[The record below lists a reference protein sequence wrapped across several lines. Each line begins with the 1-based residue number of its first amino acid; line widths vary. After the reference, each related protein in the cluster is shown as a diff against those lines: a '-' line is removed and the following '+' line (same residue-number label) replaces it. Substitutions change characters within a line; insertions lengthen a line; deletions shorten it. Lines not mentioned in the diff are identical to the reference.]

1 MMRSATRNVLLFVV
15 AAAVTL
21 PVAWFY
27 ARPSVLVLLCGLVAL
42 NVFIWTALA
51 AAQLVSRI
59 RFGAS
64 MTFDEIL
71 NESDPVR
78 RLRLIR
84 YHLGWSPAKI
94 AGELNRRGVTNQGLP
109 WREDDVRR
117 AVKRVGRVM

>member
-1 MMRSATRNVLLFVV
+1 MMRPATRNILLFAV
-15 AAAVTL
+15 AAVAL
-21 PVAWFY
+21 SVAWFY
-27 ARPSVLVLLCGLVAL
+27 ARPSVLVLLGGLVAL

-51 AAQLVSRI
+51 AAQLVNRI

-71 NESDPVR
+71 AESDPVR

-94 AGELNRRGVTNQGLP
+94 ADELNRRGVTHQGLP
-109 WREDDVRR
+109 WREDDVRQTVR
-117 AVKRVGRVM
+117 RIGGRL